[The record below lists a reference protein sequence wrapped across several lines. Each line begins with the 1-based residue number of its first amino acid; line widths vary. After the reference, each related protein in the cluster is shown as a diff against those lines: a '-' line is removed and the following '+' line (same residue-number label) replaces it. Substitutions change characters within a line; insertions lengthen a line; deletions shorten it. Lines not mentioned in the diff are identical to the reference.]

1 MIDFFD
7 YTNGLKPE
15 KGRLLV
21 SEPFLPDPNFD
32 RTVVLLC
39 EHNEEGSFGFV
50 LNKESEV
57 SLGELM
63 EDIQGFN
70 QTVYVGGPVQ
80 HNTLHYIHRF
90 PSLEGSVEIV
100 NGLYWGGDF
109 DQLVSLMDTHQVE
122 ERDIRFFVGYSGW
135 DKDQLEEELDTN
147 SWIVANLNNP
157 EIIFESGQSNMWKRV
172 LRDMGGKFNVY
183 SNYPSDPRLN

>member
-7 YTNGLKPE
+7 YSSKLKPE
-15 KGRLLV
+15 KGKLLL

-57 SLGELM
+57 SLNDIM
-63 EDIQGFN
+63 EDIQGFD
-70 QTVYVGGPVQ
+70 QSVYVGGPVQ

-90 PSLEGSVEIV
+90 PSLEGAIEIV

-109 DQLVSLMDTHQVE
+109 DQLVSLIDTHQVE
-122 ERDIRFFVGYSGW
+122 QRDIRFFVGYSGW
-135 DKDQLEEELDTN
+135 DKGQLEEELKLK

-157 EIIFESGQSNMWKRV
+157 EIIFESGQYDMWKRV
-172 LRDMGGKFNVY
+172 LREMGGKFNVY

>member
-7 YTNGLKPE
+7 YNNGLKPE
-15 KGRLLV
+15 RGRLLV

-135 DKDQLEEELDTN
+135 DKDQLEEEMDTK